1 MFIEFIERVLTI
13 LKIKDLDLSSKIID
27 EWPYEIG
34 IAIYK
39 DVKPLLKDIKYR
51 GFKVIIISN
60 VSSEKN
66 LSIYLSRLN
75 IKRFFDRLIASGT
88 VGYEKPD
95 PGIFQLA
102 LNIMNISPADVIH
115 VGDDYEADYIG
126 ASSIGLY
133 SILIDRNDKYLNLDI
148 RGIKKLTE
156 LTKYLELSI

>member
-1 MFIEFIERVLTI
+1 
-13 LKIKDLDLSSKIID
+13 
-27 EWPYEIG
+27 
-34 IAIYK
+34 
-39 DVKPLLKDIKYR
+39 
-51 GFKVIIISN
+51 
-60 VSSEKN
+60 
-66 LSIYLSRLN
+66 
-75 IKRFFDRLIASGT
+75 LIASGT